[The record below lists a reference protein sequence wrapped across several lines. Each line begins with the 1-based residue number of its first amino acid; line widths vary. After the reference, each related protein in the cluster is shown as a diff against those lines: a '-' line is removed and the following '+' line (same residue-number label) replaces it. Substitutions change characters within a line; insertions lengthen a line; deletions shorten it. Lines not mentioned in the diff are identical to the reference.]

1 MNTAIMGCSPHPHT
15 IAVVQAAPIEPSGE
29 PAPGSYGERFNLTH
43 QRALIT
49 GASRGL
55 GAAIAAVLADAGAD
69 LVLAG
74 RDGAG
79 LEATRD
85 VVMRKGRRCQCVEA
99 DLRTV
104 EGARSAAQKALDVFE
119 TVDILV
125 NNAGVV
131 FVEPLL
137 STSIDHW
144 QETQDVNLRAPLLI
158 AQMLV
163 PNMIKQR
170 RGKVINISSMASILA
185 PEGHGAYSASKA
197 GLNLLTQ
204 AMAAEWGPFNI
215 QANAVAP
222 TVILTDMGLQV
233 WGEPSKGDP
242 MKARIPSRRFGEP
255 VEVADLVAF
264 LASQASNFICG
275 QVIHLDGGLSAV

>member
-1 MNTAIMGCSPHPHT
+1 MPDYTTRITLAN
-15 IAVVQAAPIEPSGE
+15 
-29 PAPGSYGERFNLTH
+29 

-55 GAAIAAVLADAGAD
+55 GAEIAAVFADAGAD
-69 LVLAG
+69 LVITG
-74 RDGAG
+74 RDAAG
-79 LEATRD
+79 LEATRQ
-85 VVMRKGRRCQCVEA
+85 VVAKKGRRCLSVEA

-104 EGARSAAQKALDVFE
+104 EGPRLAGEQALEFLG

-131 FVEPLL
+131 FVENLL
-137 STSIDHW
+137 ESSLAHW
-144 QETQDVNLRAPLLI
+144 EETQNVNLRAPFLL
-158 AQMLV
+158 AQTVV
-163 PNMIKQR
+163 PKMIEQR
-170 RGKVINISSMASILA
+170 RGKLINISSLAGVLA

-204 AMAAEWGPFNI
+204 AMAAEWARYNI

-222 TVILTDMGLQV
+222 TVILTTMGRQV
-233 WGEPSKGDP
+233 WGDPRKGDP

-255 VEVADLVAF
+255 VEVADLVLF
-264 LASQASNFICG
+264 LASPASDFICG
-275 QVIHLDGGLSAV
+275 QVIRMDGGLSAC